1 MSGSRT
7 EYVKKNIFYGYL
19 STIISSVFSI
29 AVRTVFVYTL
39 GASYLGVSGLF
50 TNVLGVLSFAELGIG
65 SAIVFSLY
73 KPIADND
80 NEKIKSLLA
89 LYKKAYRIIAI
100 IVSIIGLCIIPFLNI
115 LVNSDIPMSQIRI
128 FYLIF
133 LFNTVSY
140 KTSYVS
146 AIQKEYII
154 TNTTVIGTILTN
166 IVQVVALLL
175 GGDYLSYLIIAA
187 VIGLLQKIATVIYLN
202 KKFPI
207 LTERDIIPL
216 DTDTKRSIWKN
227 VKALIIH
234 KIGEVSVN
242 QTDNIIVS
250 AFVSTTAVGLL
261 SNYTTLNGMINRF
274 TGAFFGSFTASFG
287 NMLAKEKIEKQRLIF
302 DVYDLLGFWIYG
314 FVFIAFVTLSQP
326 FISLLWG
333 ENMLVDNATMILY
346 FTSMFFAGMTY
357 IPYSYKVAA
366 GLFNEDKWVAFAQA
380 IINLIVSII
389 AVKVIGLP
397 GIFVGTLISR
407 MIVVIFRPY
416 VVYKYILKKN
426 VFEYYLRLFK
436 RTILLFLICTIMWKI
451 EIVILNEINVLN
463 FIIMGL
469 LVLIVPNIIF
479 FCIYRNTNEFNE
491 IVSRTK
497 LGRIINVK
505 K

>member
-1 MSGSRT
+1 
-7 EYVKKNIFYGYL
+7 
-19 STIISSVFSI
+19 
-29 AVRTVFVYTL
+29 
-39 GASYLGVSGLF
+39 
-50 TNVLGVLSFAELGIG
+50 
-65 SAIVFSLY
+65 
-73 KPIADND
+73 
-80 NEKIKSLLA
+80 
-89 LYKKAYRIIAI
+89 
-100 IVSIIGLCIIPFLNI
+100 
-115 LVNSDIPMSQIRI
+115 
-128 FYLIF
+128 
-133 LFNTVSY
+133 
-140 KTSYVS
+140 
-146 AIQKEYII
+146 
-154 TNTTVIGTILTN
+154 
-166 IVQVVALLL
+166 
-175 GGDYLSYLIIAA
+175 
-187 VIGLLQKIATVIYLN
+187 
-202 KKFPI
+202 
-207 LTERDIIPL
+207 
-216 DTDTKRSIWKN
+216 
-227 VKALIIH
+227 
-234 KIGEVSVN
+234 
-242 QTDNIIVS
+242 
-250 AFVSTTAVGLL
+250 
-261 SNYTTLNGMINRF
+261 
-274 TGAFFGSFTASFG
+274 
-287 NMLAKEKIEKQRLIF
+287 
-302 DVYDLLGFWIYG
+302 
-314 FVFIAFVTLSQP
+314 
-326 FISLLWG
+326 
-333 ENMLVDNATMILY
+333 MLVDNDTMILY